1 MFRNLPPHDTKP
13 VVNGTRSHHVLRCE
27 GDTFHRYEQALLEE
41 EPLLIRVEGQP
52 YAVIMRTPGEE
63 RFHVAGFCLS
73 EGLVDQPEDIV
84 TPGYCDQMNTN
95 MATVTLT
102 GYKN

>member
-1 MFRNLPPHDTKP
+1 
-13 VVNGTRSHHVLRCE
+13 VNGTRSHHVLRCE

-63 RFHVAGFCLS
+63 RRHARQTGGLLVFCGEERFKGRCHARS
-73 EGLVDQPEDIV
+73 S
-84 TPGYCDQMNTN
+84 
-95 MATVTLT
+95 
-102 GYKN
+102 